1 MRPRALA
8 VALVTAVC
16 ATGVVYEASAQ
27 IRVSGT
33 VTDTWGNP
41 LEGVQVEVKL
51 SGGGGSTV
59 SEVTD
64 ADGEFSMFLEISD
77 YEFTYTLSGYQG
89 VRQGRQIRSG
99 YAPGRGRRGE
109 PPIELQLLSSGQFL
123 RDEHQFEAEGGTHRL
138 TLKVDGMFE
147 FEDDEGEGEGNYS
160 IQDTSAILTVRDYD
174 GPDDRFSITEPVV
187 VTAPNNGFLSLVW
200 GETTLTKK

>member
-1 MRPRALA
+1 MRTRALA
-8 VALVTAVC
+8 VALVSAVC
-16 ATGVVYEASAQ
+16 ATGVVNEASAQ
-27 IRVSGT
+27 IRVSGQ

-41 LEGVQVEVKL
+41 LEGVQVEAKRPE
-51 SGGGGSTV
+51 GGGSTS

-64 ADGEFSMFLEISD
+64 ADGEFQMILDISD
-77 YEFTYTLSGYQG
+77 YEFTYILSGYQG
-89 VRQGRQIRSG
+89 IRQTRQVRSG
-99 YAPGRGRRGE
+99 YAPGRGRRGP
-109 PPIELQLLSSGQFL
+109 PPIELELLNSGQFL
-123 RDEHQFEAEGGTHRL
+123 RDEHQFEAEGGTHSL
-138 TLKVDGMFE
+138 TLKTDGMFE

-187 VTAPNNGFLSLVW
+187 VTAPNNAFLSLVW